1 MTDTTKNPARRALL
15 KGAALAAA
23 AAPLAMTAVSEAE
36 AAGGKIVGEE
46 HWAQK
51 GNVKL
56 YLWRKRL
63 NDGKKNKPVFF
74 IVHGSSFSGRGGY
87 DLQVPGKPNYSF
99 MDEFAR
105 AGYDVW
111 ALDHENYG
119 RSTRGT
125 GVNSNIETGVADIE
139 AAMPVV
145 EKVTGQKS
153 FLFMGQ
159 SSGAIRAGVFTMR
172 HPERVQRL
180 ILDAFTWTGEK
191 APEIMRRR
199 EQVESYK
206 KNTNRK
212 MDLDTFMGIFSRDDP
227 STFEKEVPKALA
239 AYELK
244 YGDTAPS
251 GSYIDMAIN
260 MPMVDPTKIK
270 CPVLLTR
277 AETDGNA
284 TDEEL
289 IEFYGKL
296 NTKDKQFV
304 MMRGIA
310 HVAVLGINRHR
321 VWHAMR
327 EFLTMPD
334 TRKV

>member
-1 MTDTTKNPARRALL
+1 VSSSISPARRTFLI
-15 KGAALAAA
+15 GAAFTAGSVAAYPNQASA
-23 AAPLAMTAVSEAE
+23 AEPR
-36 AAGGKIVGEE
+36 IVGEE

-51 GNVKL
+51 GDVKL
-56 YLWRKRL
+56 YLWRKQL
-63 NDGKKNKPVFF
+63 DDGITNKPVFF

-105 AGYDVW
+105 QGYDVW
-111 ALDHENYG
+111 ALDHENFG
-119 RSTRGT
+119 RSSRGT
-125 GVNSNIETGVADIE
+125 GVNSNIVTGVADIE

-145 EKVTGQKS
+145 EKITGQKTYK
-153 FLFMGQ
+153 FMGQ

-172 HPERVQRL
+172 HPERVERL
-180 ILDAFTWTGEK
+180 ILDAFTWTGEG

-199 EQVESYK
+199 EQVDSYK
-206 KNTNRK
+206 KNPNRK
-212 MDLDTFMGIFSRDDP
+212 MELATFMGIFTRDDP
-227 STFEKEVPKALA
+227 TTFEPEVPKALA
-239 AYELK
+239 AYELAL
-244 YGDTAPS
+244 GDTAPS

-260 MPMVDPTKIK
+260 MPMVDPAKIP
-270 CPVLLTR
+270 CPVLMTR

-284 TDEEL
+284 TDAEL
-289 IEFYGKL
+289 IEFFGKL
-296 NTKDKQFV
+296 PSKDKQFV

-327 EFLTMPD
+327 EFMSMPD
-334 TRKV
+334 VRSA

>member
-1 MTDTTKNPARRALL
+1 MTETTKNPGRRALL

-23 AAPLAMTAVSEAE
+23 AAPLAIAASQKAE
-36 AAGGKIVGEE
+36 AAGTKIVGEE

-56 YLWRKRL
+56 YLWRKQL
-63 NDGKKNKPVFF
+63 ADGKKNKPVFF

-111 ALDHENYG
+111 SLDHENYG

-139 AAMPVV
+139 AAMPIV

-180 ILDAFTWTGEK
+180 VLDAFTWTGEK

-206 KNTNRK
+206 KNTSRK

-260 MPMVDPTKIK
+260 MPMVDPAKIK
-270 CPVLLTR
+270 CPVLITR

-289 IEFYGKL
+289 IEFFGKL

>member
-1 MTDTTKNPARRALL
+1 MTTELHNPARRAFVT
-15 KGAALAAA
+15 GAAVAAA
-23 AAPLAMTAVSEAE
+23 GVTMAPAAQAAE
-36 AAGGKIVGEE
+36 PKFIGEE

-51 GNVKL
+51 GDVKL

-63 NDGKKNKPVFF
+63 DDGVANKPVFF

-99 MDEFAR
+99 MEEFAR
-105 AGYDVW
+105 QGYDVW

-119 RSTRGT
+119 KSSRNT
-125 GVNSNIETGVADIE
+125 GVNSNIMTGVADIE

-145 EKVTGQKS
+145 EKVTGQKT
-153 FLFMGQ
+153 FKFMGQ

-172 HPERVQRL
+172 HPERVERL
-180 ILDAFTWTGEK
+180 ILDAFTWTGEG

-206 KNTNRK
+206 ANTNRK
-212 MDLDTFMGIFSRDDP
+212 MDLATFMGIFTRDDP
-227 STFEKEVPKALA
+227 TTFEKEVPAALA
-239 AYELK
+239 AYEMAL
-244 YGDTAPS
+244 GESAPS

-260 MPMVDPTKIK
+260 MPMVDPTKIP
-270 CPVLLTR
+270 CPVLITR

-284 TDEEL
+284 TDAEL
-289 IEFYGKL
+289 IEFFGKL
-296 NTKDKQFV
+296 PSKDKQFV

-310 HVAVLGINRHR
+310 HVAVLGLNRHR

-327 EFLTMPD
+327 EFLTMPGL
-334 TRKV
+334 V